1 MTERDFYLSSHLNSF
16 AIFVFVPTVQNL
28 ERQGVKKKR
37 QQLNISCRICCI
49 FLSFNVQCQVICRK

>member
-28 ERQGVKKKR
+28 ERDRELKKKD
-37 QQLNISCRICCI
+37 NS
-49 FLSFNVQCQVICRK
+49 

>member
-16 AIFVFVPTVQNL
+16 AIFVIVPTVQNL

-37 QQLNISCRICCI
+37 QQLIKNISCRICCI
-49 FLSFNVQCQVICRK
+49 FYHLMSNAR

>member
-28 ERQGVKKKR
+28 ERQGVKKKTTVKH
-37 QQLNISCRICCI
+37 QLQNLLYFFII
-49 FLSFNVQCQVICRK
+49 